1 MISINLTV
9 HNKGFLIE
17 RVLESIKKFTYSDY
31 EIIIVIDGCIDDSEN
46 IVTKFFEEN
55 KDIKHK
61 IIKAPNVF
69 ETKANN
75 IAADNSIGEYIIIIQ
90 DDMIINEYNWDVRI
104 LKPFKFGDIFAVTA
118 RTAHNWEINKN
129 SKHIKEKFERDDC
142 WSDVINHTDHANLE
156 NLGRDTFGIRSCV
169 NRGPLAIKKDIFDL
183 MGGFDE
189 SFCPQDSDDHDFCY
203 RTHKKTKMFCGCYPI
218 DYISNEEWGGTRD
231 ENGTKK
237 WMFKANQKNSKLL
250 LERHKDLMINTDKII
265 ENRKLV

>member
-61 IIKAPNVF
+61 
-69 ETKANN
+69 
-75 IAADNSIGEYIIIIQ
+75 
-90 DDMIINEYNWDVRI
+90 MIINEYNWDVRI

-203 RTHKKTKMFCGCYPI
+203 PI